1 MMSRQP
7 PFISTVVAALPVTWV
22 RIGNLVWKEFIQLRR
37 DWLMTVFI
45 LTLPVFQLVLMAQ
58 STGSRISDMC
68 VAVLDLDH
76 SADSRRLTIALDN
89 RDELRVCRFPGTMV
103 EMRQALDRGEA
114 VAAVVIQPGFA
125 AGRADGTMTAFV
137 QIVVDGS
144 SSVPARYAQGAAQAA
159 VTGFVA
165 DLLAPG
171 TAAPPPVVDL
181 RTTVRFNPRL
191 DVQFY
196 TVSAQVGFI
205 VYQVTLVIAAIA
217 LAREREL
224 GTLEQLVVM
233 PVRRF
238 ELVTGKVVPAL
249 VIGSINFGIMLT
261 VAVRGFGLPMRG
273 SLPLLIGLTVLFIL
287 TEVGYGIL
295 ISILARTQQQAILF
309 VFVLAMVDMAF
320 SGYLV
325 RVENLPLGLQAVA
338 QIIPFH
344 HYLVII
350 RGVMLKGIGLDA
362 LWPHA
367 AAIVGMG
374 GLITMLAIRSLGRSL
389 D

>member
-1 MMSRQP
+1 MTLRS
-7 PFISTVVAALPVTWV
+7 FLSTVVASLPVAWI

-37 DWLMTVFI
+37 DWMMTIFI
-45 LTLPVFQLVLMAQ
+45 ITLPVLQLVLMAQ

-76 SADSRRLTIALDN
+76 SSDSRRLTIALDN
-89 RDELRVCRFPGTMV
+89 RDELRVCRFPTTMM

-125 AGRADGTMTAFV
+125 AARADGTMTTYV
-137 QIVVDGS
+137 QVVVDGS
-144 SSVPARYAQGAAQAA
+144 SSVPARYAVGAVQSA

-165 DLLAPG
+165 HILSPG
-171 TAAPPPVVDL
+171 TVLPPPVIDL
-181 RTTVRFNPRL
+181 RTTVLFNPRL
-191 DVQFY
+191 NVQFY
-196 TVSAQVGFI
+196 TLSAQVGFI

-224 GTLEQLVVM
+224 GTLEQLMVM

-249 VIGSINFGIMLT
+249 VIGLVNFGIMLA
-261 VAVRGFGLPMRG
+261 VAVYGFGLPMHG

-295 ISILARTQQQAILF
+295 ISIVARTQQQAILF

-362 LWPHA
+362 LWFHVS
-367 AAIVGMG
+367 AIAGMG
-374 GLITMLAIRSLGRSL
+374 GLITVVAIRSLGRSL